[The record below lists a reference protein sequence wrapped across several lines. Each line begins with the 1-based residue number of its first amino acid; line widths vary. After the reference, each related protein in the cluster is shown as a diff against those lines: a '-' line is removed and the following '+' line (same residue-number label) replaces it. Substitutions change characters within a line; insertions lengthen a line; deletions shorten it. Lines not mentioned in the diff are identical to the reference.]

1 MMTWSWK
8 TVQRILAVLQPSWFA
23 ALVVLGTSLTFQADQ
38 TLDVIESVAADHGLF
53 SPQHVSL
60 CMFLLILAISGWYF
74 PRALLSVKYWN
85 TPEPEQDQEFRH
97 FERWRRYF
105 PRFLGTT
112 PILSV
117 SVAFFRVGN
126 PGYGLIY
133 LALAALFLA
142 SVILRRRRL
151 LSEQTIVVSEPTLST
166 ATFRS
171 LLALLA
177 LSFVMFWVF
186 VLAPIEA
193 PTLVGSAGIVLYATA
208 SWIAFGCLVLIHPT
222 YRYRL
227 PSLFLLMIVLSG
239 LFGLWNDNHAIRRS
253 APESDPWIRE
263 SIDQHL
269 DAWLDAR
276 HTQWTPSTAAY
287 PVYVASAE
295 GGGIRAGYWT
305 ASVLAKLEDTHPGF
319 ACHLLAVSGVSGGS
333 LGGAVFSALIA
344 DRIHQDGYECT
355 AAPHAP
361 RPPLLPIVR
370 EMLGHDFLAPTLAG
384 LFFPDLV
391 QRLSP
396 FYGAWA
402 FPDRAQYLELS
413 WEQAWTETAGTGRF
427 GESFRQ
433 LWESPQARYTVP
445 SLFLNATWVDSGD
458 RTIAS
463 NIALDPTRFA
473 RADDL
478 VAFAPFPIPTSTAVH
493 TSARFTYVSPPGTIQ
508 GKERTRQ
515 VVDGGYFENSGTL
528 TAGEIARAL
537 VAARDRYCVRQP
549 QPEAARCAPPPIE
562 PVVLM
567 VSNDPHNPN
576 NASAAG
582 RPAASSGRRFL
593 TETLAPW
600 QTLFNTRSARGYA
613 SEHAVTREFQTVRF
627 ALGDYKHAD
636 VPLGWM
642 LSRETRSL
650 IDRQINQ
657 LRGLEELG
665 HEGH

>member
-1 MMTWSWK
+1 MTCSWK

-23 ALVVLGTSLTFQADQ
+23 AFIILGTSLTLQADQ
-38 TLDVIESVAADHGLF
+38 TLDVIESVAAEHGLF

-60 CMFLLILAISGWYF
+60 GTFLAILAISGWYF

-85 TPEPEQDQEFRH
+85 TPVPEDDREHRL

-105 PRFLGTT
+105 PRFLGTA
-112 PILSV
+112 PILSL
-117 SVAFFRVGN
+117 SVAFFRVETMRF
-126 PGYGLIY
+126 GLLY
-133 LALAALFLA
+133 LALATFFLA
-142 SVILRRRRL
+142 GVILRRRRL
-151 LSEQTIVVSEPTLST
+151 LAEKTIVVSEPRLSPD
-166 ATFRS
+166 TFSS
-171 LLALLA
+171 LLALLG

-186 VLAPIEA
+186 VLVPIEA
-193 PTLVGSAGIVLYATA
+193 PTLVGSAAILLYAAA
-208 SWIAFGCLVLIHPT
+208 SWIAFGSLVLVHPT

-227 PSLFLLMIVLSG
+227 PSLFLLMILLSG
-239 LFGLWNDNHAIRRS
+239 LFGLWNDNHAIRRT
-253 APESDPWIRE
+253 AAETDAWNRE
-263 SIDQHL
+263 SIDRHL

-276 HTQWTPSTAAY
+276 RSQWVTPSAVY

-305 ASVLAKLEDTHPGF
+305 ASVLAKLEETHPGF
-319 ACHLLAVSGVSGGS
+319 ACHLLAISGVSGGS

-344 DRIHQDGYECT
+344 DAIRQDAYECT
-355 AAPHAP
+355 DTPHAVHV
-361 RPPLLPIVR
+361 PLLPKVR
-370 EMLGHDFLAPTLAG
+370 QILGHDFLSPTLAG

-396 FYGAWA
+396 FFGAWA
-402 FPDRAQYLELS
+402 FPDRATYLELS
-413 WEQAWTETAGTGRF
+413 WEQAWTSTTGTNRF
-427 GESFRQ
+427 GESFRR

-445 SLFLNATWVDSGD
+445 SLLFNATWVDSGD

-463 NIALDPTRFA
+463 NIALDSTHFA

-478 VAFAPFPIPTSTAVH
+478 VALIPHPIPTSTAAH

-508 GKERTRQ
+508 EGTRVRQ

-528 TAGEIARAL
+528 TAGEMARAL
-537 VAARDRYCVRQP
+537 VAARTRYCDRQP
-549 QPEAARCAPPPIE
+549 QSKTARCTPPPIE
-562 PVVLM
+562 PVVLIL
-567 VSNDPHNPN
+567 SNDPRNPN
-576 NASAAG
+576 NESAAG
-582 RPAASSGRRFL
+582 KAPASGNRRFL

-600 QTLFNTRSARGYA
+600 HTLFNTRSARGYV
-613 SEHAVTREFQTVRF
+613 SEHAVTREFKTVRF

-642 LSRETRSL
+642 LSQETRTL
-650 IDRQINQ
+650 IDQQIDR
-657 LRGLEELG
+657 LKGLEGLR